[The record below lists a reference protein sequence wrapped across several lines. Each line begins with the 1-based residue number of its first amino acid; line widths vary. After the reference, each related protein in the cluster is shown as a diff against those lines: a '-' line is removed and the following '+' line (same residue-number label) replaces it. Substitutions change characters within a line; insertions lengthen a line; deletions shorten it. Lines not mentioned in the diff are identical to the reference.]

1 MSGFRALQQML
12 SSEQKPQLQQ
22 SAEMAAEE
30 VEGIAEPEGLAT
42 ARGLNVQA
50 VLRSPPCPY

>member
-1 MSGFRALQQML
+1 MSWFRALQQML
-12 SSEQKPQLQQ
+12 SSERKPQLQQ

-50 VLRSPPCPY
+50 VL